1 MNDRQIRHF
10 VVLSE
15 LLNFRQAAEKLNIV
29 QPALSSSIKR
39 LEAELGI
46 TLFERTTREIK
57 LTAAGQSIL
66 LDFRKILKNLEAVH
80 QKARLTHEG
89 LFGNLAVGFVGSAS
103 YSLLS
108 SGVSTFRKQYPN
120 INLSLQESTGK
131 KIFSLIEDELIDIGI
146 VRIPTVYN
154 PGITIQSLRDD
165 HFVLVVPT
173 HAEWD
178 PGNKVSQVALEDFAQ
193 APFVNFAFKE
203 APMLHLAII
212 NICKEAGFVPHIVQ
226 EAIQMQT
233 IITLVESGMGV
244 GLVPAVCMVHK
255 PARARFLHLKKITPS
270 CKTSLAMA
278 YNEKNRSLT
287 SIRFIDT
294 MLKVVNFQ
302 SDPQRNP
309 SSS

>member
-66 LDFRKILKNLEAVH
+66 LDFRKILKNLDTVR
-80 QKARLTHEG
+80 QKAQSTQEG
-89 LFGNLAVGFVGSAS
+89 FFGNLSVGFVGSAS

-131 KIFSLIEDELIDIGI
+131 KIFSLIEEGLIDIGI
-146 VRIPTVYN
+146 VRIPSVYKS
-154 PGITIQSLRDD
+154 GITIKPLRDD

-173 HAEWD
+173 HSEWD
-178 PGNKVSQVALEDFAQ
+178 PGNKITKVSLDNFIN
-193 APFVNFAFKE
+193 APFVNFTFKE
-203 APMLHLAII
+203 APMLHLAVI
-212 NICKEAGFVPHIVQ
+212 NICKEAGFIPQIVQ

-244 GLVPAVCMVHK
+244 GLVPSACMVHK
-255 PARARFLHLKKITPS
+255 PARAKFLHLKKITPS
-270 CKTSLAMA
+270 CKTSLALA
-278 YNEKNRSLT
+278 YSENNQSQT
-287 SIRFIDT
+287 SMHFIET
-294 MLKVVNFQ
+294 MLKVVGQ
-302 SDPQRNP
+302 
-309 SSS
+309 

>member
-15 LLNFRQAAEKLNIV
+15 LLSFRQAAEKLNIV

-57 LTAAGQSIL
+57 LTAAGQNIL
-66 LDFRKILKNLEAVH
+66 LDFKKILKNLDAVRL
-80 QKARLTHEG
+80 KAQSTHDG
-89 LFGNLAVGFVGSAS
+89 IFDNLSVGFVGSAS

-146 VRIPTVYN
+146 VRLPTVYN
-154 PGITIQSLRDD
+154 PGITVKPLMAD
-165 HFVLVVPT
+165 HFVLVVP
-173 HAEWD
+173 ANSEWD
-178 PGNKVSQVALEDFAQ
+178 PGNKTRKVALENFAS
-193 APFVNFAFKE
+193 APFINFAFRE
-203 APMLHLAII
+203 SPMLHLAVI
-212 NICKEAGFVPHIVQ
+212 NICKEAGFIPRIVQ

-233 IITLVESGMGV
+233 IITLVESGLGV
-244 GLVPAVCMVHK
+244 GLVPAVCTVHQ
-255 PARARFLHLKKITPS
+255 PARAKFLHLKKMTPS
-270 CKTSLAMA
+270 CQTSLALA
-278 YNEKNRSLT
+278 YNENNESLT
-287 SIRFIDT
+287 SMRFIET
-294 MLKVVNFQ
+294 MLSVANT
-302 SDPQRNP
+302 P
-309 SSS
+309 

>member
-10 VVLSE
+10 IVLSE

-39 LEAELGI
+39 LEAELGV

-57 LTAAGQSIL
+57 LTVAGQNIL
-66 LDFRKILKNLEAVH
+66 VDFRKILKILEAVR
-80 QKARLTHEG
+80 QKAQSTQEG
-89 LFGNLAVGFVGSAS
+89 FFDNLSVGFVGSAS

-154 PGITIQSLRDD
+154 PGITVKPLKDEN
-165 HFVLVVPT
+165 FVLVVPT
-173 HAEWD
+173 HSEWD
-178 PGNKVSQVALEDFAQ
+178 PGNKVSKVALEDFSK

-203 APMLHLAII
+203 APMLHLAVI
-212 NICKEAGFVPHIVQ
+212 NICKEAGFIPQIVQ

-244 GLVPAVCMVHK
+244 GLVPAACMVHK
-255 PARARFLHLKKITPS
+255 PARAKFLHLKKITPS
-270 CKTSLAMA
+270 CKTSLALA
-278 YNEKNRSLT
+278 YNENNKSLT
-287 SIRFIDT
+287 SMRFIDT
-294 MLKVVNFQ
+294 MLKVVKQ
-302 SDPQRNP
+302 Q
-309 SSS
+309 